1 MEKNLSNNSIISY
14 NNSDI
19 NLKIIQILFYPE
31 VNIYKFKLQIIA
43 NDFRVINN
51 IIEK

>member
-1 MEKNLSNNSIISY
+1 MSY

-31 VNIYKFKLQIIA
+31 VNIYKSKLQIIA